1 MTIPICCVQS
11 TASSPLMYVTCTSPG
26 VAADTG
32 GRNGPAYFPANEIR
46 RFLVTHRLRLLR
58 WTTSPAMSLPSLTVV
73 SHRGRLSGSQLRLF
87 WCATSSS
94 MCLLS
99 LTVVSHSR
107 RRIRIPPP
115 RHTRLCRL
123 GRWICRSWGGFG
135 FEGPGGLVGAV
146 IFGCLGLGWLLAFV
160 IFHAVSIL
168 SRVFADA
175 SVCAYLVPL

>member
-1 MTIPICCVQS
+1 MSVGLRLSTSSMTIPICCVQS
-11 TASSPLMYVTCTSPG
+11 TASSPLMYLTCTSPG

-32 GRNGPAYFPANEIR
+32 GRNGPAYFLANEIH

-73 SHRGRLSGSQLRLF
+73 SHSG
-87 WCATSSS
+87 
-94 MCLLS
+94 
-99 LTVVSHSR
+99 

-115 RHTRLCRL
+115 RHTRLCRR
-123 GRWICRSWGGFG
+123 GRCICRSWGGFG
-135 FEGPGGLVGAV
+135 FKGPGGLVGAA

-160 IFHAVSIL
+160 VFHAVSIL